1 MKENHVM
8 NAPANR
14 SSLMTVLSWAVR
26 LAAVALFLWPGAI
39 PKLISDPYAIQTFET
54 LGVEPWGRY
63 FTAVAELT
71 AAVLLLLPR
80 TAAWGGVF
88 GAMVMVGAIGSHL
101 TKLGVVPEYVI
112 DGETVQ
118 NPLLFWLAV
127 VLLALCAATV
137 VLHRRQLPIING
149 RSSTTRET

>member
-1 MKENHVM
+1 
-8 NAPANR
+8 
-14 SSLMTVLSWAVR
+14 
-26 LAAVALFLWPGAI
+26 
-39 PKLISDPYAIQTFET
+39 
-54 LGVEPWGRY
+54 
-63 FTAVAELT
+63 
-71 AAVLLLLPR
+71 
-80 TAAWGGVF
+80 
-88 GAMVMVGAIGSHL
+88 
-101 TKLGVVPEYVI
+101 VI